1 MTKNHFNQKKS
12 ISTFSESSS
21 GNFFSY
27 NPWLLFFNSNKISYQ
42 IFLLQPNDIILFDSR
57 SRLYIILLGSL
68 IITKV
73 FKSTHKITLNLLTTG
88 DTFGQLELSNDNFYY
103 EAEAIGKTK
112 IVCINYNT
120 IIKACSNY
128 PLFNLFF
135 VNHLICCSEKAYHFT
150 EIISHKS
157 ITSRLVSLLLLLAE
171 QNGTQSN
178 NGIILNFAMT
188 HKMLAQ
194 IIGSSRV
201 SVTRILSEL
210 LKTKL
215 ISIQKKKIVVHSPVL
230 LSQRILNK

>member
-1 MTKNHFNQKKS
+1 MTTNYLNQNRFV
-12 ISTFSESSS
+12 STFSESIS
-21 GNFFSY
+21 GNFFSC
-27 NPWLLFFNSNKISYQ
+27 NPWLLFFHKNKIDYQ
-42 IFLLQPNDIILFDSR
+42 LFSLSSNDIILFDSS
-57 SRLYIILLGSL
+57 SRLYIILNGSL

-73 FKSTHKITLNLLTTG
+73 FKSRHKITLNLLTNG
-88 DTFGQLELSNDNFYY
+88 DTFGQFELVDGNFYY
-103 EAEAIGKTK
+103 EAQAISETTIACIHYST
-112 IVCINYNT
+112 IVR
-120 IIKACSNY
+120 ACSKY

-135 VNHLICCSEKAYHFT
+135 VNHLICRSEKVYHFI

-171 QNGTQSN
+171 QNGTQGT
-178 NGIILNFAMT
+178 NGIILNFPVT

-210 LKTKL
+210 LNTKL
-215 ISIQKKKIVVHSPVL
+215 ISVQKKKIVVHSPVL